1 MADPMGATARLL
13 MAGVP
18 ADHLLQGLDDAAK
31 LRLAWL
37 CLRTCGSF
45 PSSWMD
51 TGGQPDGVPDVVHP
65 VRVLAEPGS
74 DPAGKTTHL
83 LLATCRGAGDRECST
98 CGAFVCPYGEPL
110 HFHHDGCPACTMRG
124 LPPPSEVFDPDA
136 IQSHEE
142 AQRSWALE
150 ARLHERVGEFL
161 DEAKAQDELDQHRD
175 QDGNRTTT
183 EAP

>member
-1 MADPMGATARLL
+1 MGDAFGDAARLL
-13 MAGVP
+13 MAGVAP
-18 ADHLLQGLDDAAK
+18 DRLLQGLDDAAK

-45 PSSWMD
+45 PSTWMD
-51 TGGQPDGVPDVVHP
+51 TGGQPDGIPDVVHP
-65 VRVLAEPGS
+65 VKVTAAPDS
-74 DPAGKTTHL
+74 DPGCKTTHL
-83 LLATCRGAGDRECST
+83 LLSSCKGAGSGECST

-124 LPPPSEVFDPDA
+124 LPPPSEVFDPEP

-142 AQRSWALE
+142 ARDSWALE

-161 DEAKAQDELDQHRD
+161 GFVDPDEAKAQDALDQHRD
-175 QDGNRTTT
+175 P